1 MKFVFTLLFAL
12 STAILVHANDVIDC
26 RDKEDRGVFEKKA
39 KKLAQDHC
47 GSAAYKNLYISD
59 AALRIQRDK
68 VATHIIS
75 YDCGKKKYHA
85 VLQLVPEDRCMD
97 VQYQFIKADAIK

>member
-1 MKFVFTLLFAL
+1 MKIAFALLFVLAT
-12 STAILVHANDVIDC
+12 SVSVFGEEAIDC
-26 RDKEDRGVFEKKA
+26 RTKEDRAVFEKKA
-39 KKLAQDHC
+39 KKLAQEHC
-47 GSAAYKNLYISD
+47 GSTAYKNLYISD

-85 VLQLVPEDRCMD
+85 VLQLVPEDQCMD
-97 VQYQFIKADAIK
+97 VQYQFIKADLVK